1 MEKPPLR
8 LLDIASRLT
17 SLRQH
22 WSSCHQ
28 RHSRACFSIAAFAPP
43 KAAGTTIPRHNATA
57 AMENRRSEGSQFA
70 SSARRVP
77 ISASRLLGV
86 ASNSTTT
93 GW

>member
-1 MEKPPLR
+1 MEKPPLQ

-28 RHSRACFSIAAFAPP
+28 RHSHACFSIAAFASP
-43 KAAGTTIPRHNATA
+43 KVAGTTIPRHNATA
-57 AMENRRSEGSQFA
+57 VIENRSSKGSQFD

-86 ASNSTTT
+86 ASDSTTT